1 MNKATITVSGHDHV
15 GIVANIS
22 QELSKYGI
30 NIIDIS
36 QTVMSV
42 HFTMVMAVDLSS
54 CSLTYDELSANLKDL
69 ADQLNLTIRMERK

>member
-1 MNKATITVSGHDHV
+1 MNKATITVSGRDHV

-22 QELSKYGI
+22 QELSKFGV
-30 NIIDIS
+30 NISDIS

-42 HFTMVMAVDLSS
+42 HFTMVMAVDLSG

-69 ADQLNLTIRMERK
+69 ADQLNLSIRMEQR